1 MPRTSPFLAA
11 GLAGFSLGG
20 FFDGILLH
28 QILQWHHFLSLA
40 PGEAWQTQRAQILA
54 DGLFHVATYLLT
66 VLSLWLLWR
75 ARTGLTAVGGR
86 SIVGAALLGF
96 AAWQFADVGLFHW
109 IVGIH
114 RIRVDVPNPLL
125 WDIGWLVVT
134 GLPPLLLGMWLLR
147 GPGAG
152 ARGPAAAFGLSLLL
166 LAAAPVAAMPAP
178 GSLSAV
184 LFRSDVGP
192 TEAMTAVLRA
202 GGRVVSVGAE
212 GGMVVADLTEADT
225 LALYRAGALLVGRSA
240 LTAGCLAWS
249 RPSLAG
255 SANAPSPI

>member
-11 GLAGFSLGG
+11 CLAGFALGG

-28 QILQWHHFLSLA
+28 QVLQWHHFLSLV

-54 DGLFHVATYLLT
+54 DGLFHIATYLLT
-66 VLSLWLLWR
+66 LLSLWLLWR
-75 ARTGLTAVGGR
+75 ARTGLAAVGGR
-86 SIVGAALLGF
+86 LIVGAALLGF
-96 AAWQFADVGLFHW
+96 AIWQFSDVVLFHW

-125 WDIGWLVVT
+125 WDLGWLVVT
-134 GLPPLLLGMWLLR
+134 GVPPLLLGAWLFRRR
-147 GPGAG
+147 GPGM
-152 ARGPAAAFGLSLLL
+152 RGPAAAFGLSLLL

-184 LFRSDVGP
+184 MFRSEIGP
-192 TEAMTAVLRA
+192 VEAAVAVLQA
-202 GGRVVSVGAE
+202 GGRVVSVSVE
-212 GGMVVADLTEADT
+212 GGIVVADLTEANSF
-225 LALYRAGALLVGRSA
+225 ALYRAGALLVGRSA

-249 RPSLAG
+249 RP
-255 SANAPSPI
+255 APSGAAGPRSPI